1 MDVKEAIN
9 KRRAYRSLDPIK
21 ISDDII
27 QDLAESAQM
36 APSCM
41 NKQPWRFIFIRDKN
55 VLEKLFTT
63 LTTGNKWV
71 EKASLIIAVFSNPK
85 NDCIIGERFYYLF
98 DTGMATAFI
107 LLRATELGLV
117 AHPIAGF
124 KEDPAKKILGIPD
137 EMRLITLIIIGKHSK
152 EINPVLSDSMKLGE
166 KQRPPRKQLDD
177 FVFINSYGNKFNE
190 KKGNK

>member
-124 KEDPAKKILGIPD
+124 KEDPAKKILRIPD